1 MFTEAGMSYGKF
13 SALSKIVSRLRK
25 ALWGGYFVGTDL
37 SLRRQV
43 LYLRHEGR
51 ISRGGTGLGES
62 DITQPL
68 AYTPGSDEVK
78 LQDKSIR
85 RSDYLAATGTTEPD

>member
-1 MFTEAGMSYGKF
+1 MKVA
-13 SALSKIVSRLRK
+13 
-25 ALWGGYFVGTDL
+25 
-37 SLRRQV
+37 
-43 LYLRHEGR
+43 

-68 AYTPGSDEVK
+68 AHTPGSDEVK